1 MYFLIVAAI
10 IALALMAY
18 AHFALHVSVTQV
30 LTKLESKSSALP
42 ATPVTVNVAPT
53 ASGAA
58 VSTAPVVTA
67 PAPSPTPAALPGG
80 IDTPDANGFV
90 ALTGLPAGNYYA
102 KIRFAI
108 AEVGAALAGAAH
120 ASVAL
125 NCGFLAHGRWITT
138 QMIGVC
144 AQIESVTD
152 GTTGAQTY
160 RLKSPEQDIPGTLA
174 LPPSFTVASATAHFA
189 ALPDPNTAGSGGF
202 VPKP

>member
-1 MYFLIVAAI
+1 MDFFIVAAI

-18 AHFALHVSVTQV
+18 AHFVLHVTLAQI
-30 LTKLESKSSALP
+30 LAKLEGKSSTGGVSVVVNGTQASSAP
-42 ATPVTVNVAPT
+42 PTTPI
-53 ASGAA
+53 
-58 VSTAPVVTA
+58 VTA
-67 PAPSPTPAALPGG
+67 PKSALLTALPSG

-108 AEVGAALAGAAH
+108 AEVGAALSGVQH

-144 AQIESVTD
+144 AQVEAVTD

-160 RLKSPEQDIPGTLA
+160 RLKTPEQDIPGTLA

-189 ALPDPNTAGSGGF
+189 ALPDPNKQGGGGF
-202 VPKP
+202 VPGH